1 MPKHANARTNFDRAE
16 FIYGDRLDLIEE
28 ATVDCPYC
36 GEMITLVLDLSVS
49 EQDYIED
56 CFICCQPIRVRYS
69 ADGGLL
75 IKISVDSADA

>member
-1 MPKHANARTNFDRAE
+1 
-16 FIYGDRLDLIEE
+16 LDLIEE

-56 CFICCQPIRVRYS
+56 CFVCCQPIRVRYS

-75 IKISVDSADA
+75 NKISVDSADA